1 MIAQIV
7 GEQLGGDISK
17 ITVRT
22 GSTEGS
28 LGFGGFNSRQTV
40 MAGASAHASAM
51 AVRRKLLKV
60 ASHLMEADETD
71 LDVVGDSVVV
81 KGVPELKRS
90 FAELAR
96 VAAGLPGFKLP
107 GIDSPGLEASE
118 KVIINDMTYSN
129 GSALAEVEVDE
140 ETGNIRVLRFT
151 IAHDCGR
158 MVNPVMVDGQV
169 MGGIAHGLGNAL
181 FEQMIYDEMAQPM
194 TTTFADYLL
203 VSAAEMPPVDILH
216 LESPSTMNELGVKG
230 VGESGVIPV
239 ACAIMS
245 AIDDALSDLDIHID
259 RAPIS
264 PQALLQRIREARDR
278 GGHSLG

>member
-7 GEQLGGDISK
+7 GEQLGGDMSK

-22 GSTEGS
+22 GSAEGS

-40 MAGASAHASAM
+40 TAGASAHASAVV
-51 AVRRKLLKV
+51 VRRKLLKV
-60 ASHLMEADETD
+60 ASHLLEADEKD

-81 KGVPELKRS
+81 KGVPELRRS

-96 VAAGLPGFKLP
+96 AAAGLPGFQLP

-140 ETGNIRVLRFT
+140 ETGAVRVLRFA

-158 MVNPVMVDGQV
+158 MVNPL
-169 MGGIAHGLGNAL
+169 HGRRSSDWWSSPRTGKRAFRANDLRRHGAA
-181 FEQMIYDEMAQPM
+181 YDNDFCRL
-194 TTTFADYLL
+194 FADLDCGD
-203 VSAAEMPPVDILH
+203 AA
-216 LESPSTMNELGVKG
+216 G
-230 VGESGVIPV
+230 
-239 ACAIMS
+239 
-245 AIDDALSDLDIHID
+245 
-259 RAPIS
+259 
-264 PQALLQRIREARDR
+264 
-278 GGHSLG
+278 